1 MTGLLY
7 LIVIVMWAV
16 VLVPIWLKSHDRAQV
31 EKGLREEG
39 EATAKWRW
47 QQREP
52 KSSRQLAFIRRR
64 RAAMI
69 LFTALVATVVLSSA
83 GRISVYWVAAPT
95 LLIVGFTAVAAVS
108 YTHLTLPTNREV

>member
-7 LIVIVMWAV
+7 LIVVVMWAV

-64 RAAMI
+64 RAAMT
-69 LFTALVATVVLSSA
+69 LFTALVATVV
-83 GRISVYWVAAPT
+83 
-95 LLIVGFTAVAAVS
+95 
-108 YTHLTLPTNREV
+108 